1 MALSEANEIKTG
13 QILGLAP
20 FEITDQITWIGDR
33 FTAAV
38 QSAVEAQI
46 TLWDAGASTNYTNIE
61 PNVANFGAKISA
73 ESARKAIRERI
84 AVLLERPDWA
94 SGGAGSQAR
103 LTRS

>member
-1 MALSEANEIKTG
+1 MALSEANAINIA
-13 QILGLAP
+13 QILGIAP
-20 FEITDQITWIGDR
+20 FEVTDQIAWIGDR

-38 QSAVEAQI
+38 QTAVEAQI
-46 TLWDAGASTNYTNIE
+46 TLWTAGASTNYTDIE
-61 PNVANFGAKISA
+61 PNMANFGAKIRA

-94 SGGAGSQAR
+94 SGSTGSQAR